1 MNMKKKKIIAISI
14 ACLIAAGAVVAWLA
28 HPRRVVVGFAN
39 TPEFMYSRIA
49 QSADAEN
56 VEIRKVKNVKEY
68 AGCDAVFTFGMG
80 LDWGEEERA
89 AVQKLMDK
97 GLKHMTLM
105 APNADNNIS
114 NLDSTQQYTFL
125 EFFDNGGTANFRN
138 ALYYVRENVLGKKLR
153 NGAALGEVIRYGSDV
168 LFSKDSDDL
177 AFNSVKEYE
186 AYYREHGMKPGKP
199 KVAVFTSIISPFNS
213 DRQYLNEI
221 LQGLENVGFNVYGV
235 SAWTQKLEILQEIS
249 PRGGVPPRTIRHG
262 ELAGPNRLAKDPQH
276 PHACAPNAHH
286 PTQRMGKRPQ
296 RHGGR
301 LLEPERGGART
312 RRGHRT
318 LRAHRAGGGKWASGI

>member
-28 HPRRVVVGFAN
+28 YPRRVVVGFAN

-68 AGCDAVFTFGMG
+68 ADCDAVFTFGMG

-114 NLDSTQQYTFL
+114 NLDSTQQNTFL
-125 EFFDNGGTANFRN
+125 EFFDNGGTA
-138 ALYYVRENVLGKKLR
+138 
-153 NGAALGEVIRYGSDV
+153 
-168 LFSKDSDDL
+168 
-177 AFNSVKEYE
+177 
-186 AYYREHGMKPGKP
+186 
-199 KVAVFTSIISPFNS
+199 
-213 DRQYLNEI
+213 
-221 LQGLENVGFNVYGV
+221 
-235 SAWTQKLEILQEIS
+235 
-249 PRGGVPPRTIRHG
+249 PP
-262 ELAGPNRLAKDPQH
+262 LAKLSAMVAMCSSPKI
-276 PHACAPNAHH
+276 
-286 PTQRMGKRPQ
+286 PTTSRSTPSRSTKPTTGST
-296 RHGGR
+296 
-301 LLEPERGGART
+301 A
-312 RRGHRT
+312 
-318 LRAHRAGGGKWASGI
+318 